1 MTSDEKASHLIAYD
15 HHTEKFGT
23 NPWPIWQEQR
33 QTCPV
38 GYSES
43 HDGFWVVTRYQD
55 IVNMLRDWKTFSSV
69 HEPGT
74 RFLGQ
79 SVPPYAGRISFVEMD
94 PPASLNYRKLVQ
106 PELSA
111 TKVEAAKPMIRA
123 KARTRLEKF
132 VATGEAD
139 LVNDYANQVPARVIL
154 DLLGLDEE
162 AWEIWAGPSH
172 TLSHAT
178 NGTPEFEEAVRGMGA
193 AIAFSEKSVDDR
205 LADPRDDFL
214 SRIVHGTVD
223 GQQISRDESVEM
235 LYVLIMGGLETV
247 TGVMANAMYYLAQNR
262 AARDALLS
270 SPELITSASEEF
282 LRYYSPTRG
291 FARTTTE
298 DAEVGGT
305 HIGPEERVLMV
316 IGSANHDEEI
326 FEDAETI
333 KLDRSPNK
341 HLTFG
346 SGVHRCPGDR
356 LARAELQIV
365 LEELLRAAPDYDVDF
380 ANTIPY
386 PRQPMTTGF
395 ISMPATLRTSTSGR

>member
-1 MTSDEKASHLIAYD
+1 MTADEKAEHLIEYD
-15 HHTEKFGT
+15 HHTEAFGT

-33 QTCPV
+33 KKCPV
-38 GYSES
+38 AYSENYG
-43 HDGFWVVTRYQD
+43 GFWVVTRYQD

-74 RFLGQ
+74 PFLGQ
-79 SVPPYAGRISFVEMD
+79 SVPPYNARISFVEMD

-111 TKVEAAKPMIRA
+111 TKVDAIKPMIRA
-123 KARTRLEKF
+123 KARARLEKL
-132 VATGEAD
+132 VRTGEAD

-154 DLLGLDEE
+154 DILGLDEE

-178 NGTPEFEEAVRGMGA
+178 NGTPEFEEAVRGMNEA
-193 AIAFSEKSVDDR
+193 YAFAERSVDDR
-205 LADPRDDFL
+205 LASPRDDVLTRF
-214 SRIVHGTVD
+214 VHGVVD
-223 GQQISRDESVEM
+223 GKQISREESIEM
-235 LYVLIMGGLETV
+235 LTVLIMGGLETV
-247 TGVMANAMYYLAQNR
+247 TGVMANAIYYLAENR
-262 AARDALLS
+262 AARDQLLA
-270 SPELITSASEEF
+270 SPELIESASEEF

-291 FARTTTE
+291 FARTTTQE
-298 DAEVGGT
+298 TEIGGT
-305 HIGPEERVLMV
+305 RIGAEERVLMV
-316 IGSANHDEEI
+316 IGSANHDEAV

-333 KLDRSPNK
+333 QLNRSPNK

-365 LEELLRAAPDYDVDF
+365 LEELLAAAPDYDVDR
-380 ANTIPY
+380 ANTVPF
-386 PRQPMTTGF
+386 PRQPITTGF
-395 ISMPATLRTSTSGR
+395 ISMPATLKTSSRGR